1 VVSGIEVH
9 LLDGTFELFR
19 SWFGAPRAA
28 GPDGREVGAVR
39 GLLRSLA
46 AWLRDGRV
54 THAACAFDTVIES
67 FRNQLFAGY
76 KSGEGVEAELL
87 AQFPLA
93 ERAAA
98 ALGLAV
104 WPMREFEADDALAT
118 GAARLAGRDAVGR
131 VLLCTPDKDLAQCV
145 DGGRVVQFDRK
156 TAAVTDADGVRA
168 RFGVEP
174 ASIPDWLG
182 LVGDAADGIPGVPK
196 WGAKSA
202 STLLARYRTIEA
214 IPADPAAWD
223 VKVRGAA
230 ALSASLEEQR
240 EAAALWKRLATLRRD
255 VPLDAEPDALRWRG
269 PDREG
274 LAALC
279 AELGIAAP
287 RI

>member
-1 VVSGIEVH
+1 VVTGLEVH

-19 SWFGAPRAA
+19 AWFGAPRAA

-46 AWLRDGRV
+46 AWLREGRV

-76 KSGEGVEAELL
+76 KTAEGVEAELL

-182 LVGDAADGIPGVPK
+182 LVGDAADGLPGVPK